1 MTLWRRKL
9 LKIFKAWSRGESS
22 TALAERPQGTGRAWP
37 LRTRLQ
43 KFVNV
48 SIFKVGCRT
57 NGNALLISCGSLLC
71 SLKNIYFS
79 NLSDRKSMLLPT
91 AITAKRESYVQRF
104 STEADWKFN
113 YEKFTQL
120 YLNIYSRFSN
130 FRSKEGS
137 KTRLAFK
144 SVWTSSRSTS
154 EKDVHSLLKC
164 SV

>member
-1 MTLWRRKL
+1 
-9 LKIFKAWSRGESS
+9 
-22 TALAERPQGTGRAWP
+22 
-37 LRTRLQ
+37 
-43 KFVNV
+43 
-48 SIFKVGCRT
+48 
-57 NGNALLISCGSLLC
+57 
-71 SLKNIYFS
+71 
-79 NLSDRKSMLLPT
+79 MLLPT
-91 AITAKRESYVQRF
+91 AITEKRESYVQRF

-120 YLNIYSRFSN
+120 YLNIYPRFSN